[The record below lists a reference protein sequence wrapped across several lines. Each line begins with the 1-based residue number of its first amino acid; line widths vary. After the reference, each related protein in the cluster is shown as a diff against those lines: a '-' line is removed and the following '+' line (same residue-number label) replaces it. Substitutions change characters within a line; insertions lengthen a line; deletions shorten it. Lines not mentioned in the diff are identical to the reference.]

1 MRWRLVLPVVPL
13 MLFAV
18 ISYQS
23 VRSNDATSRYFWWSS
38 IPLDSE
44 PLNKSHSACKLGIEN
59 CQVWGPDE
67 ILLGPTPLPERAL
80 FFSAIPAFLLC
91 FLIEGVLGQLGISKV
106 LTFMVSMPLLIGS
119 WFHFLGWL
127 IDNWGRKRHAVLE

>member
-18 ISYQS
+18 ISYRS

-67 ILLGPTPLPERAL
+67 TFVSAPLPERAL
-80 FFSAIPAFLLC
+80 FFSALPAFLLGS
-91 FLIEGVLGQLGISKV
+91 LIEGMLGQLGISKV

-119 WFHFLGWL
+119 WFYFLGWL
-127 IDNWGRKRHAVLE
+127 IDSWVRKRQTVLD

>member
-13 MLFAV
+13 MLFAG

-23 VRSNDATSRYFWWSS
+23 VRSNDASSRYFWWSS
-38 IPLDSE
+38 FPLDSE

-67 ILLGPTPLPERAL
+67 TQRMTPLPVRVL
-80 FFSAIPAFLLC
+80 TLSAIPAFLLGS
-91 FLIEGVLGQLGISKV
+91 LIEGVLGQLGISKA
-106 LTFMVSMPLLIGS
+106 LTFMVSTPLLIGT
-119 WFHFLGWL
+119 WFYFLGWL
-127 IDNWGRKRHAVLE
+127 IDSWGRKRQTAQG